1 MVVRLRQ
8 LLVSRLLSRSLRCSE
23 MGCGPTLYL
32 MSHVG
37 GARTPPSMSVEG
49 EEKGVGAGGV
59 PFTLPGDSGAE
70 PPFAVFSLVDSNDGR
85 REWELEKGWGPI
97 HHTILHCEILRP
109 ELLALDE
116 TS

>member
-23 MGCGPTLYL
+23 MGSGPTLYL

-49 EEKGVGAGGV
+49 EEKGGGAGRGGGAGGFHSLYPETV
-59 PFTLPGDSGAE
+59 ALSG
-70 PPFAVFSLVDSNDGR
+70 R
-85 REWELEKGWGPI
+85 
-97 HHTILHCEILRP
+97 LR
-109 ELLALDE
+109 
-116 TS
+116 